1 MAYNI
6 YVYARPDS
14 GIEYTT
20 VTRADTWEEQ
30 IVPMGSGNN
39 DWYMTTI
46 SDVDGGAI
54 FYASPCDGYKFDRF
68 IYRIGSDE
76 ATVQEST
83 DNPFVYED
91 VQNIYIRAVAIPVG
105 STRRIEEFDWHSSN
119 GSASA
124 EQTERAWRAVVNHGK
139 IKDFSHLVWN
149 DMVDKLAEVLTAEG
163 YYWNS
168 YPLTFERTKM
178 TATDREMT
186 ADRFNAFGYNLYG
199 VYDWNPV
206 SRGDPI
212 IGLTFLMMVERLN
225 EDIRT
230 KHQ

>member
-6 YVYARPDS
+6 FIYARPDS
-14 GIEYTT
+14 NIDHTI
-20 VTRADTWEEQ
+20 VTRADTWEE
-30 IVPMGSGNN
+30 ILIPNGSGDN

-46 SDVDGGAI
+46 EGVDGGAI
-54 FYASPCDGYKFDRF
+54 FEAHPYDGYKFDHF
-68 IYRIGSDE
+68 LYRVGSDTAPQQTTSE
-76 ATVQEST
+76 
-83 DNPFVYED
+83 NPFVYEEGQD
-91 VQNIYIRAVAIPVG
+91 IHIRAVAIPIGPSG
-105 STRRIEEFDWHSSN
+105 SITEFDWHSSN

-124 EQTERAWRAVVNHGK
+124 EQTEKAYEAVANQGK
-139 IKDFSHLVWN
+139 LKDFSHLVWN
-149 DMVDKLAEVLTAEG
+149 DMVDKLYEVLTAEG

-168 YPLTFERTKM
+168 YPLTFEKTKM
-178 TATDREMT
+178 TASDRDMT
-186 ADRFNAFGYNLYG
+186 ADRFNTFGYNLYG

-225 EDIRT
+225 EDIRA